1 MRVKIGPYPTWWGPY
16 QIAEAIC
23 FWAKPVAD
31 EYGIKSKPHW
41 VHDFGTWLSENRDGS
56 DSWLLKT
63 CQWIQDKRKRYIYI
77 KIDNYDVWGADH
89 TLSLIALPLLEKLK
103 EHKHGSPCVDDSD
116 VPEGMGLRSTE
127 APPTEHAWDTD
138 DNFHDRWNWVL
149 DEIIWAHRQEAL
161 GDPDSEACWTHDVP
175 DANWP
180 FPSTKTG
187 IDKMLG
193 NITCDDVALAAL
205 TARKQNGFRL
215 FGKYYQALWD

>member
-1 MRVKIGPYPTWWGPY
+1 MKVKIGPYPNWWGPY

-23 FWAKPVAD
+23 FWAKPVTD
-31 EYGIKSKPHW
+31 EYGIKRKPHW
-41 VHDFGTWLSENRDGS
+41 VHEFGTWLSENRDGS

-63 CQWIQDKRKRYIYI
+63 CQWIQDKRKRYIYV

-127 APPTEHAWDTD
+127 APPKENDWDTD
-138 DNFHDRWNWVL
+138 ENFHDRWAWVL

-161 GDPDSEACWTHDVP
+161 GDPDSEACWTHGVP

-187 IDKMLG
+187 IDRMIG
-193 NITCDDVALAAL
+193 NITCDDVALAKL

>member
-1 MRVKIGPYPTWWGPY
+1 MKVKIGPYPNWWGPY

-23 FWAKPVAD
+23 WWAKPVAD
-31 EYGIKSKPHW
+31 EYGIKSKPDW
-41 VHDFGTWLSENRDGS
+41 VHDFGTWLAENSDGS
-56 DSWLLKT
+56 DSWITKT
-63 CQWIQDKRKRYIYI
+63 CQWIQDHRKRHVYV

-103 EHKHGSPCVDDSD
+103 EHKHGSPNVDDED
-116 VPEGMGLRSTE
+116 VPAGMGLRSTE

-138 DNFHDRWNWVL
+138 ENFHDRWAWVL

-161 GDPDSEACWTHDVP
+161 GDPDSEACWQHDVP

-180 FPSTKTG
+180 FPSDKTG
-187 IDKMLG
+187 IEKLIG